1 MICSIYEN
9 DLVRLQISI
18 EDKFVTS
25 ITMDVSKMKGSNYI
39 NKVNQS
45 STLSETKVLEQLI
58 SQLDSYFLGR
68 TTKLNVPLKINATP
82 FAKKVYEVL
91 LKSEYGKTYSYKEI
105 AKLAGSPRASR
116 AVGSAMKKNE
126 FAIIIPCHR
135 VIKAN
140 GDLGEYFGNT
150 NLKEKLL
157 NLESKGE

>member
-1 MICSIYEN
+1 MIYSIYEN
-9 DLVRLQISI
+9 KLVKLQITI
-18 EDKFVTS
+18 EDKFITS
-25 ITMDVSKMKGSNYI
+25 ITTDESKMMGLNYMK
-39 NKVNQS
+39 KVNQN

-58 SQLDSYFLGR
+58 SQLDAYFLG
-68 TTKLNVPLKINATP
+68 TKMQFKVPLKINATP
-82 FAKKVYEVL
+82 FTKKVYEVL
-91 LKSEYGKTYSYKEI
+91 LKSEYGKTYSYNEI

-116 AVGSAMKKNE
+116 AVGSAMRKNE

-157 NLESKGE
+157 NLESKEK